1 MENISFKQWIV
12 AGVLS
17 GVVIGI
23 LILILLFSISFGVPF
38 GHLLFIWDVFYS
50 SIFLGLI
57 IGIILFFVYDK
68 LPCKKRSSKCLLAS
82 IVTMIL
88 MVVFSFS
95 FYYFYFSNVWK
106 GSLIAWLIP
115 FIPIGH
121 ILMGMIYIFDLFG
134 LIVYPLLIGA
144 AFGLL
149 INYFI
154 TKMER
159 KHRNEIPSRNSL

>member
-1 MENISFKQWIV
+1 MENVSFKHWIV
-12 AGVLS
+12 AGALS

-23 LILILLFSISFGVPF
+23 LILILLSSISSGVPF
-38 GHLLFIWDVFYS
+38 GHLIFIWDVFYS

-57 IGIILFFVYDK
+57 IGIILLFVYDK
-68 LPCKKRSSKCLLAS
+68 LPCKKRSSKCLLTS
-82 IVTMIL
+82 IATVIL

-121 ILMGMIYIFDLFG
+121 ILMGMIHIFGLFG
-134 LIVYPLLIGA
+134 LIIYPLSIGT

-154 TKMER
+154 NRMER
-159 KHRNEIPSRNSL
+159 KASK